1 MVKNIQKE
9 INNLRATLAVLQS
22 EKSDYMNANVRKSMI
37 SSIQVELKDYFFK
50 LNMIRGNC
58 N

>member
-1 MVKNIQKE
+1 VVKNIQKE